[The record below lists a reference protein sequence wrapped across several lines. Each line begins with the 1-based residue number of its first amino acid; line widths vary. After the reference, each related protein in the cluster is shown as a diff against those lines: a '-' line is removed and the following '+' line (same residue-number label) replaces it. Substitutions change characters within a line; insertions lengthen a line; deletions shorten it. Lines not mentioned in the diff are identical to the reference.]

1 MDVAEEEVTL
11 VVAKVHAV
19 ALAVAEEVAVGTGAG
34 AHPFAVAVGL
44 EAVFPHVHEVVL
56 IDVALMVVATNAGAG
71 GDGTIDEDGTNG
83 DACLTGVE
91 VVAHFAFVVAEKTF
105 AAVGDGHGSVKRRA

>member
-1 MDVAEEEVTL
+1 MDVAEEEV
-11 VVAKVHAV
+11 AIAIAEVHAV

-56 IDVALMVVATNAGAG
+56 IDVALMVVATDAGAG
-71 GDGTIDEDGTNG
+71 GDGTVDEDGTNG

-91 VVAHFAFVVAEKTF
+91 VVAHFAFVVAKKTF
-105 AAVGDGHGSVKRRA
+105 AAVGDGHGSVKSGA